1 MSKYNAL
8 DHEMVPEHMVL
19 DDEEVKELTERYD
32 IRKTDLP
39 KIGRLDAAIKET
51 DGEPGDV
58 VKVVRESPTAEEA
71 VAYRIIVD
79 E

>member
-8 DHEMVPEHMVL
+8 DYEMVPEHIVL
-19 DDEEVKELTERYD
+19 DDDEVEELTDRYE
-32 IRKTDLP
+32 INKTDLP

-58 VKVVRESPTAEEA
+58 VKVVRESPTAGEA

>member
-8 DHEMVPEHMVL
+8 DHEMVPEHIVL
-19 DDEEVKELTERYD
+19 DGDEVEELTDRYE
-32 IRKTDLP
+32 INKTDLP

-58 VKVVRESPTAEEA
+58 VKIIRESPTAGEA